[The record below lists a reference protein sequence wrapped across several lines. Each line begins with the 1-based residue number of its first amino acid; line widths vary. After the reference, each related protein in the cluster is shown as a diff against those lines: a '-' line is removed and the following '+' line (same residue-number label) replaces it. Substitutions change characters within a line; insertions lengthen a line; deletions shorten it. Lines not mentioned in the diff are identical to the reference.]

1 MRLPRRGHP
10 AAPASNAIH
19 IDACRP
25 KIVSQAPAERPR
37 VPTITVGL
45 RPHPSTPA
53 AAAATGGNPAPEAP
67 PPSPVGMLL
76 TTMYATPD
84 GGAVF
89 EFHLDDSRPAELRIP
104 APAAPGP
111 ADGLWKHTCFEA
123 FVGVEG
129 EPGYREYN
137 FSPSG
142 QWAVYAF
149 GTYRERIEDFQ
160 PGAAPAIRCL
170 PREDGLTLEA
180 RVPAAA
186 LPPVAPGTELQV
198 GLAAVI
204 ERAEG
209 GLEYWAVHHARAEP
223 DFHARESFVLMLKTF
238 APTED

>member
-1 MRLPRRGHP
+1 LRLPRRGHP

-111 ADGLWKHTCFEA
+111 ADGLWQHTCFEV
-123 FVGVEG
+123 FVACDRSAAYCEF
-129 EPGYREYN
+129 N
-137 FSPSG
+137 FSPSTCWAAYRFTGYRAGMTGIEG
-142 QWAVYAF
+142 Q
-149 GTYRERIEDFQ
+149 
-160 PGAAPAIRCL
+160 AAPTIALRREACALLLDVHVDVAEASGLLDCATLRC
-170 PREDGLTLEA
+170 G
-180 RVPAAA
+180 V
-186 LPPVAPGTELQV
+186 
-198 GLAAVI
+198 AAVI
-204 ERAEG
+204 EDVSGR
-209 GLEYWAVHHARAEP
+209 LSYWALAHPHPRP
-223 DFHARESFVLMLKTF
+223 DFHASEGFLLSLSE
-238 APTED
+238 APP